1 MARHHV
7 LTCPSSS
14 AWVILGA
21 VIDGHQDR
29 ARIEEGR
36 KRAPIYGAYVGMDVH
51 KDTIA
56 AAAALAGREAPA
68 YCGEI
73 ANRPSEI
80 GKLAAKLAQRPRH
93 VSGSSRSDDAVD
105 IG

>member
-1 MARHHV
+1 
-7 LTCPSSS
+7 
-14 AWVILGA
+14 
-21 VIDGHQDR
+21 
-29 ARIEEGR
+29 
-36 KRAPIYGAYVGMDVH
+36 MDVH

-80 GKLAAKLAQRPRH
+80 GKLAAKLAQRRATSVARRDPMM
-93 VSGSSRSDDAVD
+93 RSTSVD
-105 IG
+105 EEAGAC